1 VLVLDYF
8 WRSRE
13 VLVETHFLSH
23 LYIKINILPRQARDK
38 HRENSKKVSTV
49 CVCVCVCVVCVCVC
63 VCVCAWLQ
71 SAEASL
77 VLEKAIAE
85 EMKQKAAQLEKELA
99 SRMISLDKAEAAAEI
114 SATRR

>member
-1 VLVLDYF
+1 MLDYL
-8 WRSRE
+8 WRRRFSIVKTDTIDLSSC
-13 VLVETHFLSH
+13 VL
-23 LYIKINILPRQARDK
+23 A
-38 HRENSKKVSTV
+38 
-49 CVCVCVCVVCVCVC
+49 C
-63 VCVCAWLQ
+63 LQ

>member
-1 VLVLDYF
+1 MLVLDYF

-13 VLVETHFLSH
+13 VLVATHSDTIDLS
-23 LYIKINILPRQARDK
+23 
-38 HRENSKKVSTV
+38 S
-49 CVCVCVCVVCVCVC
+49 C

>member
-1 VLVLDYF
+1 VLVLVLVLDYF

-38 HRENSKKVSTV
+38 HRENSKKVST
-49 CVCVCVCVVCVCVC
+49 VCVCVC

>member
-1 VLVLDYF
+1 
-8 WRSRE
+8 
-13 VLVETHFLSH
+13 
-23 LYIKINILPRQARDK
+23 
-38 HRENSKKVSTV
+38 
-49 CVCVCVCVVCVCVC
+49 
-63 VCVCAWLQ
+63 
-71 SAEASL
+71 

>member
-1 VLVLDYF
+1 MLVLVLDYF

-13 VLVETHFLSH
+13 VLVATHQTLT
-23 LYIKINILPRQARDK
+23 P
-38 HRENSKKVSTV
+38 STYRHS
-49 CVCVCVCVVCVCVC
+49 CVCVC

-99 SRMISLDKAEAAAEI
+99 SRMISLDKAEAAVEI

>member
-1 VLVLDYF
+1 VLVLVLDYF

-13 VLVETHFLSH
+13 VLVATH
-23 LYIKINILPRQARDK
+23 
-38 HRENSKKVSTV
+38 EN
-49 CVCVCVCVVCVCVC
+49 C

>member
-1 VLVLDYF
+1 
-8 WRSRE
+8 
-13 VLVETHFLSH
+13 
-23 LYIKINILPRQARDK
+23 
-38 HRENSKKVSTV
+38 V
-49 CVCVCVCVVCVCVC
+49 CVCVCCVC